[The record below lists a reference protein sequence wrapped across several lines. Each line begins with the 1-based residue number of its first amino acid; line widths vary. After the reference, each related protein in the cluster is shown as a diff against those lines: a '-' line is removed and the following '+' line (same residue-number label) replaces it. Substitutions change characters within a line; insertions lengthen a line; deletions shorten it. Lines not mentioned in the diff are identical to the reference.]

1 MIHQYLY
8 PSFVIKLLT
17 TSGFNN
23 EVSTS
28 LTPRNLSGIAFGR
41 DSDFLAVDN
50 ELTILVFNGTLEATM
65 NGVILEHVDHVVERN
80 ERVVDSNNLDVI
92 AFQGSTKDN
101 TTNTT
106 ETIESISKIWIGAIA
121 LLTR

>member
-1 MIHQYLY
+1 MIHQYPY
-8 PSFVIKLLT
+8 PTFVIKLLT

>member
-1 MIHQYLY
+1 MIHQYSHL
-8 PSFVIKLLT
+8 SFVIKLLT

>member
-1 MIHQYLY
+1 MIHQYPY
-8 PSFVIKLLT
+8 PTFVIKLLT

-41 DSDFLAVDN
+41 DSDFLAVNN
-50 ELTILVFNGTLEATM
+50 ELTILVFNGTLEATV
-65 NGVILEHVDHVVERN
+65 NGVILEHVDHVVKRN
-80 ERVVDSNNLDVI
+80 ERVVDSNNLNVI

>member
-1 MIHQYLY
+1 MIHQYPY
-8 PSFVIKLLT
+8 PTFVIKLLT

-50 ELTILVFNGTLEATM
+50 ELTILVFNGTLEATV

-80 ERVVDSNNLDVI
+80 ERVVDSNNLNVI

>member
-1 MIHQYLY
+1 MIHQYSHL
-8 PSFVIKLLT
+8 SFVIKLLT

-50 ELTILVFNGTLEATM
+50 ELTILVFNGTLEATV
-65 NGVILEHVDHVVERN
+65 NGVILEHVDHVVKRN
-80 ERVVDSNNLDVI
+80 ERVVDSNNLNVI

-101 TTNTT
+101 TTDTT

>member
-65 NGVILEHVDHVVERN
+65 NGVILEHVDHVVKRN

-106 ETIESISKIWIGAIA
+106 ETIESISK
-121 LLTR
+121 T

>member
-50 ELTILVFNGTLEATM
+50 ELTILVFNGTLEATV
-65 NGVILEHVDHVVERN
+65 NGVILEHVDHVVKRN
-80 ERVVDSNNLDVI
+80 ERVVDSNNLNVI